1 MADENRSRDVKL
13 EVQGRKHVTILIN
26 ISQNSIENDSASQ

>member
-26 ISQNSIENDSASQ
+26 ISQLKLD

>member
-13 EVQGRKHVTILIN
+13 EVQGRKHVTILSN
-26 ISQNSIENDSASQ
+26 ISQLKLD